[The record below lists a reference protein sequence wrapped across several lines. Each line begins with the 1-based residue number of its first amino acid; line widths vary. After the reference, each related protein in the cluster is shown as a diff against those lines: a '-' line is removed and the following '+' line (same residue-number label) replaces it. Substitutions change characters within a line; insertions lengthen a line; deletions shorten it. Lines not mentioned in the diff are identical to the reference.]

1 MRFTAFTFIQVFYL
15 LGFHL
20 YKFATFSFL
29 SPWNLA
35 KVSDN
40 RFTVSTS
47 AETEG
52 NRWRGG
58 GVMLLP
64 EWRQRRSS
72 GKSEESTLAVVGF
85 SEGPPPLEDSPTA
98 PLCCLLQSHWRG
110 QRLLKVTFTDHR

>member
-52 NRWRGG
+52 NRGWGWGWSDAATRVEAERDQWEERGVHTG
-58 GVMLLP
+58 
-64 EWRQRRSS
+64 S
-72 GKSEESTLAVVGF
+72 GR
-85 SEGPPPLEDSPTA
+85 
-98 PLCCLLQSHWRG
+98 LQ
-110 QRLLKVTFTDHR
+110 

>member
-29 SPWNLA
+29 SRQ
-35 KVSDN
+35 VGDN

-52 NRWRGG
+52 NRWGEGG
-58 GVMLLP
+58 SAA
-64 EWRQRRSS
+64 RQHTVQRQTS
-72 GKSEESTLAVVGF
+72 GEESTLAVVGF
-85 SEGPPPLEDSPTA
+85 SEGPPPL
-98 PLCCLLQSHWRG
+98 CCLLPSHWRAEAPQG
-110 QRLLKVTFTDHR
+110 DLH